1 MKKIK
6 IIKEIFTFFKKIMH
20 HFIAR
25 LVNSFKNS
33 RFLWFQRS
41 SSSPPFPMVQI
52 DEIMEKECHQIHYK
66 TKWGGLLLIL

>member
-6 IIKEIFTFFKKIMH
+6 IIKEIFIFFKKIMH

-33 RFLWFQRS
+33 HFLWFQRDFS
-41 SSSPPFPMVQI
+41 HLI
-52 DEIMEKECHQIHYK
+52 EIVYK
-66 TKWGGLLLIL
+66 FKSI